1 MNWLYFLKSLLCFI
15 GVFGLYRYDI
25 WWKKNKMEKRK
36 ELLSDYDKT
45 IRLVKNFGL
54 KITLLILGL
63 LFLAGSLG
71 M

>member
-1 MNWLYFLKSLLCFI
+1 
-15 GVFGLYRYDI
+15 
-25 WWKKNKMEKRK
+25 MEKRK